1 MPTDEKD
8 NAIAPLVEKI
18 TAMET
23 EIATLKEEI
32 KSATELNRAL
42 LSSKKVSTNDSDNEE
57 KHKQALESKFVKFL
71 SGK

>member
-1 MPTDEKD
+1 MPTNEKD

-23 EIATLKEEI
+23 EIASLKEEI

-42 LSSKKVSTNDSDNEE
+42 LSSKKDSTNDSDDKE
-57 KHKQALESKFVKFL
+57 KHKQELESKFIKFL

>member
-1 MPTDEKD
+1 MPTEDKD

-42 LSSKKVSTNDSDNEE
+42 LSSKKVSTNDSENEE
-57 KHKQALESKFVKFL
+57 KHKQELESKFAKFL

>member
-23 EIATLKEEI
+23 EIASLKEEI
-32 KSATELNRAL
+32 KSATDLNRAL
-42 LSSKKVSTNDSDNEE
+42 LSGKKVSVTDSDDEE
-57 KHKQALESKFVKFL
+57 KHKQELESKFTKFL

>member
-42 LSSKKVSTNDSDNEE
+42 LSSKKVSTNDSDNEGN
-57 KHKQALESKFVKFL
+57 HKQELESKFAKFL